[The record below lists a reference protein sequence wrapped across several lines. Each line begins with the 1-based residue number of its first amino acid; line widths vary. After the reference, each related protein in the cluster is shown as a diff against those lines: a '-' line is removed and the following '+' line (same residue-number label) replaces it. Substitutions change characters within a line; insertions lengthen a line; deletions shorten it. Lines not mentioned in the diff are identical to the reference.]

1 MKKILFVSGL
11 ILVLNACKD
20 QEPSVNTNVVRTD
33 SVPVNGIYST
43 DCKSLFAEAQKMDS
57 MILQSVDANSAEG
70 NKAIKAFTDFAYYCK
85 EDSLAPV
92 FLIKSAQIARSIN
105 NLPQA
110 KLCLENCINNYQNFR
125 NRGAAMFLL
134 AQMYDEERQL
144 NDEEKAKEIYI
155 NITHSYPNSAWARDA
170 KAALNMLGKT
180 DEEIIK
186 EFTSKNKK

>member
-1 MKKILFVSGL
+1 MKKVFSVLGIILFFY
-11 ILVLNACKD
+11 AC
-20 QEPSVNTNVVRTD
+20 QNTEPSVKTSGVKTD
-33 SVPVNGIYST
+33 SVPVNAPYST
-43 DCKSLFAEAQKMDS
+43 DCKSLFAEARKMDS
-57 MILQSVDANSAEG
+57 IILQSIEANVNEG

-85 EDSLAPV
+85 EDTLAPV
-92 FLIKSAQIARSIN
+92 FLIKSAQIAKSIN

-110 KLCLENCINNYQNFR
+110 KLCLEKCIEGHQNFK

-155 NITHSYPNSAWARDA
+155 NIMHSYPKTAWARDA
-170 KAALNMLGKT
+170 KAAMEMLGKT

-186 EFTSKNKK
+186 EFTEKKK